1 LSLAYYWLPQVGAWF
16 ALDST
21 LSRLIATKLALLAL
35 TVALA
40 LHARLRVIPRL
51 GADNFTVLAYH
62 VFAVTLLSLAF
73 LVAGVGIR
81 TGGLVCRDLPR
92 LDGAI
97 GNRRVTKRREQAE
110 HVYAFD
116 LAADRLLAW
125 RDPPASPSQTTHVP
139 SQALRGNPRRR
150 SARPASPLSVRDT
163 GDADRER
170 PQRQPSSVRN
180 RCAARAVRNIARPCR
195 ARQPGVAGF

>member
-1 LSLAYYWLPQVGAWF
+1 MYKLLVTLHLIGASIWIGGHVVLSAVILPRALRNRDPSIVRDFEAGYERIGLPALLLQVLTGLSLAYYWLPQVGAWF

-51 GADNFTVLAYH
+51 GADNLTVLAYH

-81 TGGLVCRDLPR
+81 TGGL
-92 LDGAI
+92 
-97 GNRRVTKRREQAE
+97 
-110 HVYAFD
+110 F
-116 LAADRLLAW
+116 
-125 RDPPASPSQTTHVP
+125 
-139 SQALRGNPRRR
+139 
-150 SARPASPLSVRDT
+150 
-163 GDADRER
+163 
-170 PQRQPSSVRN
+170 
-180 RCAARAVRNIARPCR
+180 
-195 ARQPGVAGF
+195 